1 VNSNNEMFNAVPVR
15 GGSGQPIGWLARLLT
30 FLCLLGLGLRPS
42 AARGE
47 DTAPA
52 GAAGAPEVAYKNY
65 REAKGPRSIHVV
77 RVPRDKSPFQVM
89 AVHAGAHAVG
99 LGGLSEQVRT
109 VDPAL
114 GVCLAAINGDFY
126 QRAGAYAGDPRGLQ
140 IVEGELISAPSG
152 SASFWIDAV
161 GEPHVTNTVSLLQVT
176 WPDGTTSPLGFNGTR
191 QSREVELYTPAL
203 GPSTHT
209 SGGREIILEQ
219 PANGPWLPL
228 RVGKVY
234 HARVASIRQGGDSRI
249 LPGTLVLSIGP
260 GMARTCPNVAPGADL
275 LISTET
281 RPSLRGARTA
291 ISGGPVLVR
300 GGKRQRLR
308 ASEDDSY
315 ESSSMLERHPRSAL
329 GWNDEAYFLVE
340 VDGRQKGS
348 VGMTLD
354 ELASYLVQ
362 LGCQEALNLDGG
374 GSATLW
380 FQGQVRNRP
389 CDGYER
395 AIANALVVVQKP
407 AGTAP
412 EKSPPTA
419 ARLHP

>member
-1 VNSNNEMFNAVPVR
+1 M
-15 GGSGQPIGWLARLLT
+15 
-30 FLCLLGLGLRPS
+30 
-42 AARGE
+42 
-47 DTAPA
+47 
-52 GAAGAPEVAYKNY
+52 
-65 REAKGPRSIHVV
+65 
-77 RVPRDKSPFQVM
+77 
-89 AVHAGAHAVG
+89 
-99 LGGLSEQVRT
+99 
-109 VDPAL
+109 
-114 GVCLAAINGDFY
+114 
-126 QRAGAYAGDPRGLQ
+126 
-140 IVEGELISAPSG
+140 EGELISAPSG

-161 GEPHVTNTVSLLQVT
+161 GEPHVTNTVSLLRVT
-176 WPDGTTSPLGFNGTR
+176 WPDGTTSPLGLNGTR
-191 QSREVELYTPAL
+191 HSREIELYTPAL
-203 GPSTHT
+203 GTTTRT
-209 SGGREIILEQ
+209 SGGREMVLEQ
-219 PANGPWLPL
+219 PGNGPWLSL
-228 RVGKVY
+228 RPGKVY
-234 HARVASIRQGGDSRI
+234 HAKVASIREAGNSRM
-249 LPGTLVLSIGP
+249 LPGKVVLSIGP
-260 GMARTCPNVAPGADL
+260 GMLRTCPNVAVGAEL

-300 GGKRQRLR
+300 GGKRQRPR

-354 ELASYLVQ
+354 ELGSFLVQ

-395 AIANALVVVQKP
+395 PIANAVVVVKKP
-407 AGTAP
+407 AGTAQ
-412 EKSPPTA
+412 EKTPPTT